1 MHFVR
6 AGNGV
11 EILAPQGPLCLDPAR
26 EAGVAVVSHGHED
39 HLPAR
44 PRKGEPPGEGDLVM
58 TAPTLDL
65 LKLRRPGGRG
75 RAVKY
80 GEEVVLNGASV
91 LLRDAGHVCGSA
103 MVRLE
108 FDGHTILY
116 TGDFSPAGGA
126 TSGRAQPERVDEL
139 VIEATYGDPRF
150 SPPPRALVLANL
162 ESWVLRGLLGGSVA
176 LGAHELGRA
185 QELIRFL
192 NAAGVAPVV
201 SGEIGRICA
210 IYNAHGHDLAWHVLG
225 SPKAEE
231 LAGNACYVVP
241 QTYLKKTA
249 PFVQRLKAEK
259 GHAAYLSGWCQ
270 VYSYFENYAID
281 AQFPITDHATF
292 PELLSFVE
300 ACAPKRVWTFH
311 GKSERLAQEI
321 EKRLGIPARAL
332 E

>member
-1 MHFVR
+1 MHGLVR
-6 AGNGV
+6 MGNGV
-11 EILAPQGPLCLDPAR
+11 EVLAPKGPIHLDPAK
-26 EAGVAVVSHGHED
+26 ETAVAVVSHGHED
-39 HLPAR
+39 HLPRTTRGALDGA
-44 PRKGEPPGEGDLVM
+44 PVM

-65 LKLRRPGGRG
+65 LKMRRPGGRG

-80 GEEVVLNGASV
+80 GEEVLLNGASI

-103 MVRLE
+103 MAEIDVEGRR
-108 FDGHTILY
+108 ILY
-116 TGDFSPAGGA
+116 TGDFSPAGGV
-126 TSGRAQPERVDEL
+126 TSGKAVAQRCDEL

-150 SPPPRALVLANL
+150 SPPPRALVLSNL
-162 ESWVLRGLLGGSVA
+162 ETWVLKQLLGGSVA

-192 NAAGVAPVV
+192 NAAGVTPVV

-210 IYNAHGHDLAWHVLG
+210 VYNSYGHDLAWHVMG
-225 SPKAEE
+225 SPKAAE

-241 QTYLKKTA
+241 QAYLKKTA
-249 PFVQRLKAEK
+249 PFVSRLAAEK
-259 GHAAYLSGWCQ
+259 GKAAFLSGWCQ
-270 VYSYFENYAID
+270 VYSYFENHAID

-292 PELLSFVE
+292 PELIDFVA

-311 GKSERLAQEI
+311 GKSEQLAAEVTR
-321 EKRLGIPARAL
+321 RLGIEATAL